1 MPTGLPL
8 DFDALLAPLGDG
20 EPAGSSGTYFAMRA
34 QLEDLRR
41 EVSPDD
47 YDADDPTRPTE
58 TKRADWTRI
67 EELTRDALTGTAKDL
82 RIAGYLVEAL
92 VHRYGFAG
100 LRDGLRLL
108 REMLEQC
115 WDRMYPSIEDG
126 DLEVRAGLFN
136 SLDDKTARGRMP
148 FPQILR
154 TVPLL
159 GPGGGKHGFQDWKTA
174 QEPGHDDLADS
185 VARAI
190 QATPPERGA
199 ELAQVL
205 DECAREVDQLAKTL
219 EAKIGGETTHLPNLR
234 EALQDCRRVA
244 RLVDQKIA
252 EGSPAEGAESD
263 TQANGQTAQRG
274 GGPLQ
279 TRADAYR
286 QLSEAAALLQRLEP
300 HSPIPYLVQRAV
312 ELGAMPFP
320 QLMRALIRDANTLT
334 ELTRELG
341 IKSDEAT

>member
-8 DFDALLAPLGDG
+8 DLDALLAPLGDG
-20 EPAGSSGTYFAMRA
+20 EPAGSSGAYFQMRTE
-34 QLEDLRR
+34 LEDLRR
-41 EVSPDD
+41 EVNPDD
-47 YDADDPTRPTE
+47 FDADDPTRPAAP
-58 TKRADWTRI
+58 KRADWPRI
-67 EELTRDALTGTAKDL
+67 EELTRDVLAVTAKDL
-82 RIAGYLVEAL
+82 RIAGYLLEAL
-92 VHRYGFAG
+92 VHRYGFPG

-136 SLDDKTARGRMP
+136 SLDDLNARGRIA
-148 FPQILR
+148 FPQVLR
-154 TVPLL
+154 TLALL
-159 GPGGGKHGFQDWKTA
+159 GPGEGKHGFQDWKTA
-174 QEPGHDDLADS
+174 QEPGHEELADS
-185 VARAI
+185 VARAV
-190 QATPPERGA
+190 QVTPPERAA

-205 DECAREVDQLAKTL
+205 DECLAEVNLLAKTL
-219 EAKIGGETTHLPNLR
+219 EAKIGGESTHLPNLR
-234 EALQDCRRVA
+234 AALADCQRVV
-244 RLVDQKIA
+244 RLVDQKI
-252 EGSPAEGAESD
+252 GGDSPAGAAESD
-263 TQANGQTAQRG
+263 TQGNGQTAPR

-279 TRADAYR
+279 SRADAYR

-334 ELTRELG
+334 ELSRELG
-341 IKSDEAT
+341 IKSDETT

>member
-20 EPAGSSGTYFAMRA
+20 EPAGTSSAYFAMRA

-41 EVSPDD
+41 EVNPDD
-47 YDADDPTRPTE
+47 YDAGDLTRPTE
-58 TKRADWTRI
+58 AKRADWARI

-82 RIAGYLVEAL
+82 RLAGYLLEAL
-92 VHRYGFAG
+92 THRYGFAG

-126 DLEVRAGLFN
+126 DLEVRSGLFN
-136 SLDDKTARGRMP
+136 SLDDINTRGRMA
-148 FPQILR
+148 FPQFLR
-154 TVPLL
+154 TLPLL
-159 GPGGGKHGFQDWKTA
+159 GPDGGKHGFQDWKTA
-174 QEPGHDDLADS
+174 QEPGHEDLADS
-185 VARAI
+185 VARAV

-234 EALQDCRRVA
+234 AALQDCRRVV
-244 RLVDQKIA
+244 RLVEQKSG
-252 EGSPAEGAESD
+252 EDRPAGGGESD
-263 TQANGQTAQRG
+263 TQGNGQIAQRG

-320 QLMRALIRDANTLT
+320 QLMKALIRDANTLT

-341 IKSDEAT
+341 IKSEEAT

>member
-8 DFDALLAPLGDG
+8 DFDALLAPLANG
-20 EPAGSSGTYFAMRA
+20 EPAGTSSAYFELRA

-41 EVSPDD
+41 EVNPDD
-47 YDADDPTRPTE
+47 FDADDPTRPTE
-58 TKRADWTRI
+58 VKRADWSRI

-82 RIAGYLVEAL
+82 RLAGYLLEAL
-92 VHRYGFAG
+92 VHRYGLPG

-108 REMLEQC
+108 REMLDQC

-136 SLDDKTARGRMP
+136 SLDGLDTKGRIA
-148 FPQILR
+148 FPQVLR
-154 TVPLL
+154 TLPLL
-159 GPGGGKHGFQDWKTA
+159 GPDGGKHGFQDWKTA
-174 QEPGHDDLADS
+174 QEPGHEDLANS

-199 ELAQVL
+199 ELAQEL
-205 DECAREVDQLAKTL
+205 DECFRELDQLAKTL

-234 EALQDCRRVA
+234 AALHDCQRVV
-244 RLVDQKIA
+244 RLVDKKSG
-252 EGSPAEGAESD
+252 EGSPADGAESD
-263 TQANGQTAQRG
+263 TQGNSQRAQR

-320 QLMRALIRDANTLT
+320 QLMKALIRDANTLT
-334 ELTRELG
+334 ELSRELG
-341 IKSDEAT
+341 IKSEEAT